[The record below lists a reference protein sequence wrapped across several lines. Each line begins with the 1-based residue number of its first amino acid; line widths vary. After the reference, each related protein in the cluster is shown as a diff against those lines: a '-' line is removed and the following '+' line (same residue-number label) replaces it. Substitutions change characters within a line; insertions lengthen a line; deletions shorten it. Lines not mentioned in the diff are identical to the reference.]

1 MSEMK
6 DNVFWKSFSVM
17 IGALAALTVVIYVL
31 AQNVADKAEVAKAD
45 SAKETELAQR
55 IRPVGE
61 VSIVSR
67 VMNVVVP
74 VAQAADGKATYDT
87 ACVACHSTGAA
98 GAPKVGDKADWTARI
113 AQGNATLY
121 ERALKGYQ
129 GKKGFM
135 PAKGGNA
142 TLADDAVKAAVDF
155 MVAGSR

>member
-17 IGALAALTVVIYVL
+17 IGALAVLTVVIYVL
-31 AQNVADKAEVAKAD
+31 AQNVADKAGMAKAD

-61 VSIVSR
+61 VSIASR

-74 VAQAADGKATYDT
+74 VAQAADGKATYGT
-87 ACVACHSTGAA
+87 ACVACHGTGAA
-98 GAPKVGDKADWTARI
+98 GAPKLGDKADWTARI

-121 ERALKGYQ
+121 EHALKGYQ

-142 TLADDAVKAAVDF
+142 TLADDAVKAAVDY
-155 MVAGSR
+155 MVAGSK

>member
-31 AQNVADKAEVAKAD
+31 AQNVADNAEMAKTD
-45 SAKETELAQR
+45 SANDTELAQR

-98 GAPKVGDKADWTARI
+98 GAPKVGDKADWAARI
-113 AQGNATLY
+113 AQGNAILY
-121 ERALKGYQ
+121 EHAIKGYQ

-142 TLADDAVKAAVDF
+142 TLADDAVKAAVDL
-155 MVAGSR
+155 MVAGSK